1 MLDESFLVRVAG
13 IDILVRFV
21 SLAWGKRVGRA
32 GDLQGG
38 RGVGE
43 FSVTKRQE
51 VDEVGIDDRLNIVV
65 GGIISVFIILLI
77 QQCCL

>member
-1 MLDESFLVRVAG
+1 MKAG
-13 IDILVRFV
+13 IEIEILVRFV

-51 VDEVGIDDRLNIVV
+51 VDEVGIDDRLD
-65 GGIISVFIILLI
+65 ISVSVSLLVLWELNFGCGFVRGVLI
-77 QQCCL
+77 